1 MLYSPTVRIISNAAI
16 LMSSDGI
23 TFHNPLDST
32 FTIYYIIIS
41 LYWNIFDSKITII
54 YKANRSNFTIKKP
67 ATRMAGFL

>member
-54 YKANRSNFTIKKP
+54 YKANRNNFTIKKP

>member
-1 MLYSPTVRIISNAAI
+1 
-16 LMSSDGI
+16 MSSDGI

>member
-54 YKANRSNFTIKKP
+54 YKTNRSNFTIKKP

>member
-1 MLYSPTVRIISNAAI
+1 
-16 LMSSDGI
+16 MSSDGI

-54 YKANRSNFTIKKP
+54 YKTKRSNFTIKKP

>member
-1 MLYSPTVRIISNAAI
+1 
-16 LMSSDGI
+16 MSSDGI

-54 YKANRSNFTIKKP
+54 HKTNRSNFTIKKP
-67 ATRMAGFL
+67 AILVAGFLIVKLLRFVL

>member
-1 MLYSPTVRIISNAAI
+1 
-16 LMSSDGI
+16 MSSDGI

-54 YKANRSNFTIKKP
+54 HKTNRSNFTIKNP
-67 ATRMAGFL
+67 AILVAGFL